1 MPATA
6 PVLHADQ
13 IGDSIM
19 VGENLKLAF
28 ELGLIT
34 NSDVGGAKTE
44 PTMEAALDTNAAP
57 LNTDFRGYIDRLKRA
72 FQLGAALGILST
84 ANIQGVTTVAEL
96 IAICLSDPNKRG
108 PLVIE

>member
-6 PVLHADQ
+6 PVLHSDQ

-19 VGENLKLAF
+19 VGENLKLAL
-28 ELGLIT
+28 ETGLIT
-34 NSDVGGAKTE
+34 NSDVGGSKTE
-44 PTMEAALDTNAAP
+44 ATMEAALDTNAST
-57 LNTDFRGYIDRLKRA
+57 LNTEFRGYVDRLKRA
-72 FQLGAALGILST
+72 FQLGAALSILTTS
-84 ANIQGVTTVAEL
+84 NIQGVTTVAEL